1 MDEILIRKLLHC
13 KQYFPLLPVCY
24 PVQDASSLVYSFSI
38 ILSQRLNSLEIMY
51 FGILSNI
58 RIFFFLDLVLFSLS
72 LSRLS
77 VNPGRANFFYG
88 NRYAK
93 GDGDDATRLIF
104 DCDGSLAGIQA
115 TVRTLILEDY

>member
-1 MDEILIRKLLHC
+1 MDEILIRKLFQC

-24 PVQDASSLVYSFSI
+24 AVQESSNLVYSFSI

-51 FGILSNI
+51 CGILSNI
-58 RIFFFLDLVLFSLS
+58 RIFFFGPGSLSLS